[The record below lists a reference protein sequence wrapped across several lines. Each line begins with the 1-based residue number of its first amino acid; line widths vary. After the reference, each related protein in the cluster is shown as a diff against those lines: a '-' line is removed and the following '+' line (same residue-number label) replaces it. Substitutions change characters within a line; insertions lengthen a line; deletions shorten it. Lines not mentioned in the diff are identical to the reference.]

1 MKIIEKEHK
10 ISGIDSSDLALKYI
24 YFHQG
29 KYSRIIAT
37 GKYHAICLFD
47 YVTYTQNKYK
57 NCDKTQFL

>member
-10 ISGIDSSDLALKYI
+10 ISGIDSNDLALKYI

-37 GKYHAICLFD
+37 GK
-47 YVTYTQNKYK
+47 
-57 NCDKTQFL
+57 